1 MYVVETYR
9 AFVENANFI
18 PCGVVFLFYLCYN
31 LVKIQ
36 NESGNN
42 VMALI
47 VCPECGK
54 EISDKSEVCIHCGY
68 PLINTKCNIN
78 GIIYDFK
85 EELPIALLEKT
96 DDYVSAIGKIRKKTS
111 LTLTDGCDLVDIIRE
126 IKAIPE
132 TFTPKYPLEDR
143 EKLYGDSKVKN
154 VECPYCHS
162 KDTKKISSL
171 SKAGSVALFGVFALG
186 KTSKQWHC
194 NN

>member
-1 MYVVETYR
+1 
-9 AFVENANFI
+9 
-18 PCGVVFLFYLCYN
+18 
-31 LVKIQ
+31 
-36 NESGNN
+36 
-42 VMALI
+42 MALI

-54 EISDKSEVCIHCGY
+54 EMSDKSGVCIHCGY

-78 GIIYDFK
+78 GVVYDFK

-96 DDYVSAIGKIRKKTS
+96 DDYVPAIGKIRKKTS
-111 LTLTDGCDLVDIIRE
+111 LTLMDADDLVDIIRE

-154 VECPYCHS
+154 VECPYGHS
-162 KDTKKISSL
+162 KDTKKISNL

-194 NN
+194 NQCNSDF

>member
-1 MYVVETYR
+1 
-9 AFVENANFI
+9 
-18 PCGVVFLFYLCYN
+18 
-31 LVKIQ
+31 
-36 NESGNN
+36 
-42 VMALI
+42 MALI

-54 EISDKSEVCIHCGY
+54 EISDKSEVCIHCGF

-78 GIIYDFK
+78 GVIYDFK

-96 DDYVSAIGKIRKKTS
+96 DDYVPAIGKIRKKTS
-111 LTLTDGCDLVDIIRE
+111 LTLMDADDLVDIIRE

-143 EKLYGDSKVKN
+143 EKLYGNPNVKSA
-154 VECPYCHS
+154 ECPYCHS
-162 KDTKKISSL
+162 KDTKKISNL

-194 NN
+194 NQCNSDF

>member
-1 MYVVETYR
+1 MQE
-9 AFVENANFI
+9 ENKN
-18 PCGVVFLFYLCYN
+18 
-31 LVKIQ
+31 IQ
-36 NESGNN
+36 
-42 VMALI
+42 
-47 VCPECGK
+47 K
-54 EISDKSEVCIHCGY
+54 FCIHCGY

-78 GIIYDFK
+78 GVIYDFK

-96 DDYVSAIGKIRKKTS
+96 DDYVPAIGKIRKKTS
-111 LTLTDGCDLVDIIRE
+111 LTLMDADDLVDIIRE

-162 KDTKKISSL
+162 KDTKKISNL

-186 KTSKQWHC
+186 KTSKQRHC
-194 NN
+194 NKCNSDF

>member
-1 MYVVETYR
+1 
-9 AFVENANFI
+9 
-18 PCGVVFLFYLCYN
+18 
-31 LVKIQ
+31 
-36 NESGNN
+36 
-42 VMALI
+42 MALI

-78 GIIYDFK
+78 GVIYDFK

-96 DDYVSAIGKIRKKTS
+96 DDYVPAIGKIRKKTS
-111 LTLTDGCDLVDIIRE
+111 LTLMDADDLVDIIRE

-132 TFTPKYPLEDR
+132 SFTPKYPLEDR
-143 EKLYGDSKVKN
+143 EKLYGNSKVKN

-162 KDTKKISSL
+162 KVTKKISNL
-171 SKAGSVALFGVFALG
+171 SKAGSVVLFGVFALG

-194 NN
+194 NQCNSDF